1 MNRAFI
7 SLYLLIVASVIA
19 IGWGLNALWESQAE
33 AGADPKVSALFQLL
47 EQRLAALQ
55 PADVADV
62 DDAVTDLG
70 QQLGIQLDRIA
81 MADMASS
88 RGADAL
94 AAGAPVR
101 VQGEHSEIWYKRL
114 GASDQ
119 LLMLRLPSQEPE
131 PWLDRVLLLVFYLA
145 LALVIYLWVWP
156 LSRDARRLEQQ
167 TRELGA
173 EGVPLGVKLKPTS
186 ALFPLAQS
194 FNRMAQRLRD
204 LLASH
209 RDMTNAVSHELRTP
223 LARMKFALALIDT
236 YNLDGKSR
244 AQLESL
250 GQDVSEMESL
260 ISGLLAYAGFERHS
274 QALRQSPGP
283 MAHLGELARAQFAR
297 LNNRGLHF
305 DVADLS
311 AGASCHCEWK
321 LMETLLNNLLA
332 NAARFAHQQIKL
344 SLGVSDQGYWLA
356 VEDDGPGIAA
366 QDRLR
371 VFESFTR
378 LTPTQGAAKT
388 PGFGLGLAIVQRIML
403 WHGGSARVEQGQ
415 SLAGARFVVAWPAV
429 GEA

>member
-47 EQRLAALQ
+47 EQRLAALP
-55 PADVADV
+55 PAEV
-62 DDAVTDLG
+62 DDAVMDLG

-88 RGADAL
+88 RGAQAL
-94 AAGAPVR
+94 AAGELVR
-101 VQGEHSEIWYKRL
+101 VQGEHSEIWYRRL

-236 YNLDGKSR
+236 HNLDGKSR

>member
-47 EQRLAALQ
+47 EQRLAALP
-55 PADVADV
+55 PAEV
-62 DDAVTDLG
+62 DDAVMDLG

-88 RGADAL
+88 RGAQAL
-94 AAGAPVR
+94 AAGELVR
-101 VQGEHSEIWYKRL
+101 VQGEHSEIWYRRL

-236 YNLDGKSR
+236 HNLDGKSR

-378 LTPTQGAAKT
+378 LTPIQGAAKT

>member
-47 EQRLAALQ
+47 EQRLAAL
-55 PADVADV
+55 PPTEV

-236 YNLDGKSR
+236 HNLDGKSR